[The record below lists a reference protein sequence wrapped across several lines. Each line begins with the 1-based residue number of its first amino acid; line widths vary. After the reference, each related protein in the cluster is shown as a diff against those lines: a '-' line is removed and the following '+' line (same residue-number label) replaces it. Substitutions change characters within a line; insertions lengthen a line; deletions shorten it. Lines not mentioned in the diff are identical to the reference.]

1 MTAGFPLPT
10 VRDWVFSLKA
20 FSASMVALYI
30 ALAAGLERPYWAMA
44 AVYVV
49 ANPLAGA
56 TTSKALYRA
65 LGTFIGAAGSI
76 LLLPIFS
83 SAPELFIIVV
93 GLWTGVF
100 LFVSLLDRTPR
111 SYVFMLAG
119 YTLPLIALPTVN
131 APDTIFDVAISRAEE
146 ITLGIVCAALVNSLF
161 FPARI
166 GPVLA
171 QQIKGWLRDAGAW
184 ASAVL
189 TDGAGTGATPER
201 QRLASDIRAM
211 DMLISQLSYD
221 TANQATVRVAN
232 ELRGRMAL
240 LLPLL
245 SSLDDRLAALHE
257 TSGEVAGI
265 EALRARLLDWM
276 RSGEGNER
284 GAADRLLADIS
295 ALEPKSDPGSDQQAQ
310 WPALVLSSTLERMKE
325 LVDLWEDCRQLQRQ
339 IELGDRISRWRPT
352 FRMRRTVGKVSHY
365 DYALLTFQVGSVVLA
380 TILSG
385 LMWIW
390 TGWSEGSGCVI
401 MTAVGCS
408 FFAAI
413 DNPVNQIRSFT
424 VWMTISVG
432 LSAVYLFA
440 LLPLAHDYVGL
451 VVMFAVPFILVGT
464 LVSRPQFNMIA
475 MLLAVNTASFVG
487 LQANYS
493 AEFSAFMNSSVA
505 SILGGGFALVW
516 TLATRP
522 FGAALVAKRLV
533 RAGWA
538 DIAATSRGG
547 RNADANAF
555 AGRVF
560 DRLGQL
566 VPRPAQGVSEDVAAA
581 DLLVELRVG
590 INVLDL
596 QRLRGKLSSTQGRR
610 LQQLLDTIARFYG
623 TRAATGRAV
632 DPPASL
638 LGAIDEAL
646 SDFAQGVEPSVR
658 RNAVQALVGLRRAL
672 FPASPAPVNLAAPAA
687 MPALAEL
694 GLAKMELAS

>member
-1 MTAGFPLPT
+1 MTVGFALPST
-10 VRDWVFSLKA
+10 RDWVFSLKA
-20 FSASMVALYI
+20 FVASMLALYV

-76 LLLPIFS
+76 LLLPMFS
-83 SAPELFIIVV
+83 SAPELFLVVV
-93 GLWTGVF
+93 GLWTGVL

-119 YTLPLIALPTVN
+119 YTLPLIALPTVT
-131 APDTIFDVAISRAEE
+131 APETIFDVAVSRAEE

-166 GPVLA
+166 GPVLGR
-171 QQIKGWLRDAGAW
+171 QIAGWMRDAGAW

-189 TDGAGTGATPER
+189 TEDTGAGATRER

-221 TANQATVRVAN
+221 TANQATVRAAH

-245 SSLDDRLAALHE
+245 SSLDDRLAALRA
-257 TSGEVAGI
+257 SGEPVPGI
-265 EALRARLLDWM
+265 EALRLRLLDWM
-276 RSGEGNER
+276 CSEQDQASEE
-284 GAADRLLADIS
+284 ADTLLAQIA
-295 ALEPKSDPGSDQQAQ
+295 ALEPDVEEGAQ
-310 WPALVLSSTLERMKE
+310 WPALVLSSALERMKE
-325 LVDLWEDCRQLQRQ
+325 LVNLWEDCRQLRRQ
-339 IELGDRISRWRPT
+339 IALGDRGGRWRPS
-352 FRMRRTVGKVSHY
+352 FRMRRTVGKVGHY
-365 DYALLTFQVGSVVLA
+365 DFALLAFQVGLVVMA
-380 TILSG
+380 TIASG
-385 LMWIW
+385 LVWLL
-390 TGWSEGSGCVI
+390 TGWNEGAGCVI
-401 MTAVGCS
+401 MTAVCCS
-408 FFAAI
+408 FFAAL
-413 DNPVNQIRSFT
+413 DNPINQIRSFIL
-424 VWMTISVG
+424 WMTISVG
-432 LSAVYLFA
+432 ASAVYLFA
-440 LLPLAHDYVGL
+440 LLPLAHDFAGL
-451 VVMFAVPFILVGT
+451 VAMFALPFLLVGT

-493 AEFSAFMNSSVA
+493 ADFGAFINSSIA
-505 SILGGGFALVW
+505 SVLGGIFALVW

-522 FGAALVAKRLV
+522 FGAALVAQRLV
-533 RAGWA
+533 KAGWA
-538 DIAATSRGG
+538 DLAATSRSG
-547 RNADANAF
+547 RNADEKAF

-566 VPRPAQGVSEDVAAA
+566 VPRLAQGVSEDVAAA

-596 QRLRGKLSSTQGRR
+596 QRLRHKLTSLQHRR
-610 LQQLLDTIARFYG
+610 LQQLLDAIARFYG

-638 LGAIDEAL
+638 LGAIDETL
-646 SDFAQGVEPSVR
+646 CDFIQGVEPGLR
-658 RNAVQALVGLRRAL
+658 RNVVQALVGLRLAL
-672 FPASPAPVNLAAPAA
+672 FAGAPAPVVPARPMAPPDLAR
-687 MPALAEL
+687 L
-694 GLAKMELAS
+694 ELAS